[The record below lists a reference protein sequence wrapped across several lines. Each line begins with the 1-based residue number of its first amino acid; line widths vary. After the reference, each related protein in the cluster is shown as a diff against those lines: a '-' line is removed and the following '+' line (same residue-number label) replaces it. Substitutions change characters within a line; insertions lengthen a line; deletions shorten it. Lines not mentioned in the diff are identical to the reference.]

1 MALTLKHQ
9 TTEQWLARF
18 RARYARATG
27 EEAAALAA
35 RLTKLL
41 AANDVTDTQVRNAFG
56 KTVSE
61 WAQLKSRLKEKS
73 DNLAAVKAARGE

>member
-18 RARYARATG
+18 RARYALATR
-27 EEAAALAA
+27 ENAAALAA
-35 RLTKLL
+35 RLTSLL
-41 AANDVTDTQVRNAFG
+41 DARDLTDTQARNAFG
-56 KTVSE
+56 KTVAE

-73 DNLAAVKAARGE
+73 DNLSAVKAERGE

>member
-1 MALTLKHQ
+1 MALNLKHQ

-18 RARYARATG
+18 RARYVLATG

-41 AANDVTDTQVRNAFG
+41 AANDVTDTQARNAFG